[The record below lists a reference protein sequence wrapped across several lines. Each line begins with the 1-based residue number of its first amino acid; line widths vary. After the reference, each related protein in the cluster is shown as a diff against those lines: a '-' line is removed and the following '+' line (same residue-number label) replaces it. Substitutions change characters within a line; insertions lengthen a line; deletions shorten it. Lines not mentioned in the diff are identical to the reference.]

1 MLCFHCLLL
10 NKASTSSPAGAAPT
24 FCFIRTD
31 LLGRIFLAIC
41 GNSSHASTAS
51 WILIFFWSIFSPWKL
66 FVPTS
71 KVISNPP
78 KKVSFL
84 SRCKVLNNFLHIG
97 SHWIFSLEKIQGK
110 SSQLRLNDST
120 PGLTRMYQVA
130 KFTAKALLA
139 DVAKPQK
146 FRRKMVKCLVNARQ
160 RKSPNGR
167 LWSLCILDKLDIP
180 LYPLF
185 VLLGAWHRSI

>member
-1 MLCFHCLLL
+1 M
-10 NKASTSSPAGAAPT
+10 
-24 FCFIRTD
+24 
-31 LLGRIFLAIC
+31 
-41 GNSSHASTAS
+41 
-51 WILIFFWSIFSPWKL
+51 
-66 FVPTS
+66 
-71 KVISNPP
+71 
-78 KKVSFL
+78 
-84 SRCKVLNNFLHIG
+84 
-97 SHWIFSLEKIQGK
+97 EKIQGK

-167 LWSLCILDKLDIP
+167 L
-180 LYPLF
+180 
-185 VLLGAWHRSI
+185 